1 MKYQN
6 SPKTRHS
13 TTFASKKYTTNRV
26 GGGVG
31 GGEFDHPL
39 QYDQRDVAKSTAS
52 KPHSQRR
59 VDRGGWATN
68 HPTRSRSPGAGIRPL
83 SPRRFRGAKFGG
95 AAHEQAS
102 AAGHITL
109 VSSDNQ
115 RFVVAPDVAYMSDTV
130 QQMDADGTEDVPLV
144 NVDGQTL
151 ERVLEYCRF
160 HAPSSRHSEGQRR
173 DFDDGYTQ
181 RFNND
186 CDLILRLFTA
196 AFYLDIK
203 PLVHL
208 ISKHVACRVVAEWS
222 DTDAV
227 QQAFEVDREPT
238 VVDERDG
245 PDRLDASMRRAIASG
260 LEIEAKYAQKPC
272 NRAVLYD
279 QATREDMERLCL
291 LEYRLV
297 VPMAR
302 ESALRLAHNAP
313 RSRLAS
319 MLLRL
324 PSHAVGIIC
333 EHFTEPAPQIL
344 DIIRRRE
351 NKFDHLLR
359 NLRDG
364 GLLDEYVNS
373 GVAFYQNFRFAG
385 PTRMKRHDDDPDSD
399 DDWDAYEDNAFNSES
414 TKCNEESCGD
424 IVDDDGN
431 PTIVAEWTGY
441 HGRDFVSENYERRL
455 TPGETHEHAKNL
467 VCRMKGCSRCDIA
480 RNRCV
485 SNTHDAKVRRREIWL
500 RFLRS
505 HFVQGT

>member
-6 SPKTRHS
+6 SPTTRNSS
-13 TTFASKKYTTNRV
+13 TVASSKRAHHPLRYDLIDASK
-26 GGGVG
+26 G
-31 GGEFDHPL
+31 
-39 QYDQRDVAKSTAS
+39 TAS
-52 KPHSQRR
+52 KSKPRTQRK
-59 VDRGGWATN
+59 VDRGGLATN
-68 HPTRSRSPGAGIRPL
+68 PPNRSPATGAGTFRRR
-83 SPRRFRGAKFGG
+83 SPRCVTRVRSAMVGG
-95 AAHEQAS
+95 ATHAHAKAS
-102 AAGHITL
+102 ASGHITL

-115 RFVVAPDVAYMSDTV
+115 QFVVPVDVAYMSDTV
-130 QQMDADGTEDVPLV
+130 QQMDADGTEDVPLI

-151 ERVLEYCRF
+151 ERVIEYCRF
-160 HAPSSRHSEGQRR
+160 HAPSSRHSDAQMRE
-173 DFDDGYTQ
+173 FDDGYLK
-181 RFNND
+181 RLNND

-208 ISKHVACRVVAEWS
+208 ISKHVACRVVAEWTDS
-222 DTDAV
+222 DAV
-227 QQAFEVDREPT
+227 KRAFEVDHDLTAR
-238 VVDERDG
+238 ERDG
-245 PDRLDASMRRAIASG
+245 TDRLDASMRRALARG
-260 LEIEAKYAQKPC
+260 LEIEAKYAQRPC

-291 LEYRLV
+291 LEYSLV
-297 VPMAR
+297 VPMAH
-302 ESALRLAHNAP
+302 ESALRRAHDAP

-324 PSHAVGIIC
+324 PSHAVGLIC
-333 EHFTEPAPQIL
+333 EHFTEPTPPIL
-344 DIIRRRE
+344 DIIRGRE

-364 GLLDEYVNS
+364 GLLDDYVNS

-385 PTRMKRHDDDPDSD
+385 PTRMERHDDDPDSD
-399 DDWDAYEDNAFNSES
+399 DDWDAYEENGFNSES

-424 IVDDDGN
+424 IVDDNGQ

-441 HGRDFVSENYERRL
+441 HGKDFVSENYERRL

-467 VCRMKGCSRCDIA
+467 VCKMKGCSRCDIA
-480 RNRCV
+480 LNRCV

-505 HFVQGT
+505 HF